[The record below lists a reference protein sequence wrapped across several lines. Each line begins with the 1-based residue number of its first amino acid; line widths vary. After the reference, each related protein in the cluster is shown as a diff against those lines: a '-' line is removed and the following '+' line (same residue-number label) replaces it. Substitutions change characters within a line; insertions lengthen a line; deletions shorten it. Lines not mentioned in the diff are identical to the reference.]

1 METLR
6 DRVESIM
13 ALPVRVLNEHEREWV
28 EALRSR
34 RFEQGKNF
42 LNLGG
47 KFCCLGVACVLAG
60 VEGVEVEG
68 GKVAYSGFIA
78 SLPLSVCE
86 WLGIPLD
93 NVNVNGM
100 MEGVEGGMINLAEL
114 NDAGFTFGEIADV
127 IERAQWMG

>member
-42 LNLGG
+42 LNRGG

-68 GKVAYSGFIA
+68 GKVAYGGFIA

-86 WLGIPLD
+86 WLGIPL
-93 NVNVNGM
+93 NVNGM
-100 MEGVEGGMINLAEL
+100 MEGVEGAMIILAEL
-114 NDAGFTFGEIADV
+114 NDSGFTFGEIADV